1 MDIKNESI
9 VPCVPKQGYK
19 SRHTKS
25 STKIWND
32 NITKEFLPRKHNVA
46 AKTFVFFILPQTE
59 KIPTVIHNATIQ
71 PRQ

>member
-9 VPCVPKQGYK
+9 VPGVPKQGYK

-32 NITKEFLPRKHNVA
+32 NITNNHKDIYKM
-46 AKTFVFFILPQTE
+46 KTSS
-59 KIPTVIHNATIQ
+59 K
-71 PRQ
+71 